1 MRELPARWKKI
12 IALMAVAFVLV
23 FGGLVVRYF
32 YVINRDIP
40 RAPCFASI
48 DFVHTHDHKVRW
60 HGVGDMTI
68 DPKEGALYVYY
79 VVKTPE
85 GKVYTYDR
93 KFGIALTHLD
103 TSRFLFKTRSVVKF
117 DADTAGDE
125 LPFMERGFQGGMVTF
140 NYFSDAEYYYNINN
154 LINGVCHVPR

>member
-1 MRELPARWKKI
+1 MRKLSARREKI
-12 IALMAVAFVLV
+12 TTLLALLSLLVLAA
-23 FGGLVVRYF
+23 LVLRYF
-32 YVINRDIP
+32 YLIHRDVP

-48 DFVHTHDHKVRW
+48 DFVHTPDHKTRW

-68 DPKEGALYVYY
+68 DPKEGALFVYY
-79 VVKTPE
+79 VVRTPQ

-93 KFGIALTHLD
+93 KFNIDLTHLD
-103 TSRFLFKTRSVVKF
+103 TSRFLFKTRSVETF
-117 DADTAGDE
+117 YADTAGDE
-125 LPFMERGFQGGMVTF
+125 LPFMERGFQGGMITF

>member
-12 IALMAVAFVLV
+12 IPLLAVSTILIFCV
-23 FGGLVVRYF
+23 LVVRYF
-32 YVINRDIP
+32 YLINRDIP

-48 DFVHTHDHKVRW
+48 DFVHTPDHKVRW

-79 VVKTPE
+79 VVKAPE
-85 GKVYTYDR
+85 GKVFTYDR
-93 KFGIALTHLD
+93 KFDIALTHLD
-103 TSRFLFKTRSVVKF
+103 TSRFLFKTRSIVKF
-117 DADTAGDE
+117 DSDTAGDE
-125 LPFMERGFQGGMVTF
+125 LPFMGRGFQGGMVTF
-140 NYFSDAEYYYNINN
+140 NYFSDTEYYYNINN